1 MAYIGDIYVQY
12 VDKVERSG
20 KKDVKTLR
28 LIGLD
33 DPNLIEEK
41 LDADDIKIGGVAVDD
56 ATKTADRYI
65 EDLKATVRRGAA
77 YNHFNYAGID
87 GFVAVSNISTTK
99 SAEEDGIVK
108 WDINGRFLTKNVYE
122 RAYKFTQEIEV
133 NDFGMGFPAVIP
145 LPVGAT
151 NVKLKSPWQTISLNS
166 PWATITGKDGDI
178 PLYKPFPLFN
188 AEKAITTGSLS
199 YLEEAYR
206 LQTVNLDVQA
216 KYAEWSFNAG
226 EDVPYG
232 TYKLKIRV
240 RDDNIAND
248 ITVTVM
254 GSKSGTILSE
264 TLSTGGTEFI
274 VLETSEFLLD
284 DFERIT
290 VKIEKATATAN
301 TIEIDYAYLEPTY
314 TAKILFDVDS
324 EDSGVKVYDD
334 MNDVNEANW
343 LRVYNLE
350 HNFTGNAVVENGVIR
365 VVISSSDVTLYGWSV
380 TTANWVEI
388 GKIKLS
394 RDFKE
399 VLNDYVRMLDD
410 NEITRIFLSLDYD
423 WIYDGLVLYLPFV
436 DGTAKDYSG
445 YGNDGTIYGAT
456 SVKGRY
462 GYAMSFNG
470 QSQYVDVPHSPEL
483 HNDSF
488 TLAGWVY
495 IRNNPTSHSVWLFGK
510 EGSYFLEYYSNKV
523 IALWATDATGTTR
536 LLGNY
541 GMDLQGKWTFIAV
554 TFDNTTGIARIY
566 INGQLVS
573 SNTVG
578 SVGIYNA
585 GNPFKIGYPR
595 DINTEFWAC
604 PDGII
609 DEVRIYARALTDEEI
624 QALYTITKL
633 WRIPSERLGYE
644 INDGFVATTG
654 FKKYG
659 QPSFIGAIPLAQT
672 SNLFSEAEDGNLSA
686 GAYINRY
693 IDYFSADSSSEY
705 TVLIGNAWIWDTVN
719 GVLRAQAST
728 TAAHL
733 LILNSLEF
741 GSGTYSVDLKINSS
755 VAAVRDA
762 GLVFCYKNDSFY
774 LVYLRINTNNNSRL
788 DLTKYVNGS
797 WNLIASTNVTATIGV
812 SYNLK
817 VVFDSTT
824 GQINVYFNNSPTPT
838 ISAVDREFSSGKVGL
853 RAWTDTNSLDVE
865 FDNLDIQAEEVTSS
879 NNTCVIMG
887 GANHG
892 GRTGINESCY
902 YNFVAGTDVPLGRY
916 LAVARVKSTSPST
929 LSSIFSVYKYV
940 DTAYPIDLDGF
951 GTFPPWT
958 IPSKDYSYIIRP
970 IELGKDD
977 EGKICSVRVYESGD
991 DSNPVV
997 IIDYFVLI
1005 PISLLESQ
1013 QLGLQD
1019 LAFLSMVDTN
1029 LKRVLEVK
1037 DA

>member
-108 WDINGRFLTKNVYE
+108 WDINGRFLTKNAYE

-133 NDFGMGFPAVIP
+133 NDFGMGFPAIIP

-216 KYAEWSFNAG
+216 EYAEWSFNAG
-226 EDVPYG
+226 DDAPYG

-240 RDDNIAND
+240 RDDNVAND
-248 ITVTVM
+248 ITVTIT
-254 GSKSGTILSE
+254 GSKNGSILSE
-264 TLSTGGTEFI
+264 TLSTGGTEFT

-380 TTANWVEI
+380 TTTNWVEI

-423 WIYDGLVLYLPFV
+423 WIYDGLVLYLPFI

-456 SVKGRY
+456 SVIGRY
-462 GYAMSFNG
+462 GHALSFDGVDDYVIVPDSASLHFNG
-470 QSQYVDVPHSPEL
+470 T
-483 HNDSF
+483 DSF
-488 TLAGWVY
+488 TITGLFKLNTLPSVKGADETIIIKDREFLVRADRGGDTLRFFIFDGTDWEPRTTAAYSLSANTWYFFAAIYDNGILKVY
-495 IRNNPTSHSVWLFGK
+495 LNGELYGKSTNTKAVATTNSVA
-510 EGSYFLEYYSNKV
+510 V
-523 IALWATDATGTTR
+523 
-536 LLGNY
+536 
-541 GMDLQGKWTFIAV
+541 GKW
-554 TFDNTTGIARIY
+554 G
-566 INGQLVS
+566 G
-573 SNTVG
+573 G
-578 SVGIYNA
+578 SH
-585 GNPFKIGYPR
+585 F
-595 DINTEFWAC
+595 
-604 PDGII
+604 DGII

-644 INDGFVATTG
+644 INDGIVATTG

-672 SNLFSEAEDGNLSA
+672 SNLFSEAEDGILSA

-693 IDYFSADSSSEY
+693 IDDFSFDSSSEY
-705 TVLIGNAWIWDTVN
+705 TILRGAAWNWDTEN
-719 GVLRAQAST
+719 GVLRAQGST
-728 TAAHL
+728 TETQR

-755 VAAVRDA
+755 VAGIRGA
-762 GLVFCYKNDSFY
+762 GLLFCYKNNGFY
-774 LVYLRINTNNNSRL
+774 LVYLRFDANNNSTL
-788 DLTKYVNGS
+788 GLLKDVNGS
-797 WNLIASTNVTATIGV
+797 QNIIASTNVTATIGV

-817 VVFDSTT
+817 VVFDSAT
-824 GQINVYFNNSPTPT
+824 GRINVYFNNSPTPT
-838 ISAVDREFSSGKVGL
+838 ISAVDTKFSSGKVGL
-853 RAWTDTNSLDVE
+853 TAWTTVTGGLDVE

-892 GRTGINESCY
+892 GRTGYNESCRY
-902 YNFVAGTDVPLGRY
+902 RFVAGTDVPLGRY

-929 LSSIFSVYKYV
+929 VRSTFSVHKYV
-940 DTAYPIDLDGF
+940 NAVYPIDLDGLGLF
-951 GTFPPWT
+951 LRT

-977 EGKICSVRVYESGD
+977 EGKVCFVGVYEDGD

>member
-87 GFVAVSNISTTK
+87 GFVAVSNVSTTK

-133 NDFGMGFPAVIP
+133 NNFGMGFPAVIP

-206 LQTVNLDVQA
+206 LQTVNLDAQA
-216 KYAEWSFNAG
+216 EYAEWSFNAG
-226 EDVPYG
+226 DDAPYG

-240 RDDNIAND
+240 RDDNVAND
-248 ITVTVM
+248 ITVTIT
-254 GSKSGTILSE
+254 GSKSGSILSE
-264 TLSTGGTEFI
+264 TLSTGGTEFT

-324 EDSGVKVYDD
+324 ENSGVKVYDD

-423 WIYDGLVLYLPFV
+423 WIYDGLVLYLPFI

-456 SVKGRY
+456 SVIGRY
-462 GYAMSFNG
+462 GHALSFDGVDDYVEVADSASLHFNG
-470 QSQYVDVPHSPEL
+470 T
-483 HNDSF
+483 DSF
-488 TLAGWVY
+488 TITGWFKLNTLPSVKGANETIISKNSEFLVRVGIDDTLRFY
-495 IRNNPTSHSVWLFGK
+495 IFDGIDWVP
-510 EGSYFLEYYSNKV
+510 
-523 IALWATDATGTTR
+523 GTTAAYS
-536 LLGNY
+536 LSATWYFFAAIYDDGTMKVYLNGELY
-541 GMDLQGKWTFIAV
+541 GESTNTKAVATTRPVIVGKW
-554 TFDNTTGIARIY
+554 
-566 INGQLVS
+566 
-573 SNTVG
+573 
-578 SVGIYNA
+578 
-585 GNPFKIGYPR
+585 GNVEYF
-595 DINTEFWAC
+595 
-604 PDGII
+604 DGII
-609 DEVRIYARALTDEEI
+609 DEVRVYARALTDEEI

-672 SNLFSEAEDGNLSA
+672 SNLFSEAEDGILG

-693 IDYFSADSSSEY
+693 IDDFSFDSSSEY
-705 TVLIGNAWIWDTVN
+705 TILSGAAWTWDTEN
-719 GVLRAQAST
+719 GVLRAQGNT
-728 TAAHL
+728 TATQL

-755 VAAVRDA
+755 VEAVRDA
-762 GLVFCYKNDSFY
+762 GLVFCYKNDSNFY
-774 LVYLRINTNNNSRL
+774 LVYLRIDTNNNSRL
-788 DLTKYVNGS
+788 VLTKHVNGS
-797 WNLIASTNVTATIGV
+797 WNMIASTNVTVTIGV
-812 SYNLK
+812 RYNLK
-817 VVFDSTT
+817 VVFDSAT

-838 ISAVDREFSSGKVGL
+838 ISAVDTEFSSGKVGL
-853 RAWTDTNSLDVE
+853 RARATDPDGLDVE

-887 GANHG
+887 GTNHG
-892 GRTGINESCY
+892 GRTGITDNCRY
-902 YNFVAGTDVPLGRY
+902 TFVAGTDVPLGRY
-916 LAVARVKSTSPST
+916 LAVAKVKSTSPST
-929 LSSIFSVYKYV
+929 VSSRFSVYKYV
-940 DTAYPIDLDGF
+940 DDTIYPIDLDGL

-977 EGKICSVRVYESGD
+977 EGKVCSVGVYESGD

>member
-108 WDINGRFLTKNVYE
+108 WDINGRFLTKNAYE

-133 NDFGMGFPAVIP
+133 NDFGMGFPAIIP

-216 KYAEWSFNAG
+216 EYAEWSFNAG
-226 EDVPYG
+226 DDAPYG

-240 RDDNIAND
+240 RDDNVAND
-248 ITVTVM
+248 ITVTIT
-254 GSKSGTILSE
+254 GSKNGSILSE
-264 TLSTGGTEFI
+264 TLSTGGTEFT

-290 VKIEKATATAN
+290 VKIEKTTATAN

-343 LRVYNLE
+343 FRVYNLE

-380 TTANWVEI
+380 TTTNWVEI

-410 NEITRIFLSLDYD
+410 NEITRIFLSLEYD

-456 SVKGRY
+456 SVIGRY
-462 GYAMSFNG
+462 GHALSFDG
-470 QSQYVDVPHSPEL
+470 VDDYVIVPDSASL
-483 HNDSF
+483 HFNDSF
-488 TLAGWVY
+488 TITGWFKLNTLPSVKGADEAIISKDREFLVRADRGGDSLRFFIFDGTDWEPRTSAAYSLQANTWYFFAAIYDNGILKVY
-495 IRNNPTSHSVWLFGK
+495 LNGELYGKSTNTKAVATTNPVEVGNWGT
-510 EGSYFLEYYSNKV
+510 GSNYF
-523 IALWATDATGTTR
+523 
-536 LLGNY
+536 
-541 GMDLQGKWTFIAV
+541 
-554 TFDNTTGIARIY
+554 
-566 INGQLVS
+566 
-573 SNTVG
+573 
-578 SVGIYNA
+578 
-585 GNPFKIGYPR
+585 
-595 DINTEFWAC
+595 
-604 PDGII
+604 DGII

-644 INDGFVATTG
+644 INDGIVATTG

-672 SNLFSEAEDGNLSA
+672 SNLFSEAEDGILSA

-693 IDYFSADSSSEY
+693 IDDFSFDSSTEY
-705 TVLIGNAWIWDTVN
+705 TILSGAAWIWDTVN
-719 GVLRAQAST
+719 GVLRAQGST
-728 TAAHL
+728 TGTQL

-755 VAAVRDA
+755 VAAERDA
-762 GLVFCYKNDSFY
+762 GLVFCYKNNSFY
-774 LVYLRINTNNNSRL
+774 LVYLRIDTNNKSIL
-788 DLTKYVNGS
+788 ALTKYVNGS
-797 WNLIASTNVTATIGV
+797 WNLIASANVTATIGV

-817 VVFDSTT
+817 VVFDSAT

-838 ISAVDREFSSGKVGL
+838 ISAVDTEFSSGKVGL
-853 RAWTDTNSLDVE
+853 RAWTNVADTNSLDVE

-887 GANHG
+887 GTNHG
-892 GRTGINESCY
+892 GQTGFYEDCHY
-902 YNFVAGTDVPLGRY
+902 YFVAGTDVPLGRY

-929 LSSIFSVYKYV
+929 VSSLFSVYKYV
-940 DTAYPIDLDGF
+940 DAVYPIDLDGL
-951 GTFPPWT
+951 GIFPPWT

-977 EGKICSVRVYESGD
+977 EGEVCAVRVYESGD